1 MTERTPV
8 YGGWDYHIKGLYLRC
23 HYKFRIGALIKAL
36 LCTSDQEITNPNLN
50 EVGND
55 TNAARAGDVQL
66 EGGSLLQKNLKRK
79 RGDERVGRKFT
90 QREI

>member
-55 TNAARAGDVQL
+55 TNAARACDVQL
-66 EGGSLLQKNLKRK
+66 EGGQFIAEKSEQEV
-79 RGDERVGRKFT
+79 GDEGDGQK
-90 QREI
+90 IHLA